1 MPALRSLIAILF
13 LGLCL
18 ASPPLLA
25 QSEPPSAEAVQQSLD
40 KLAERKLA
48 EADQK
53 VAKASLE
60 QTLKFLAAR
69 DEALQSLE
77 DLKKRLSDAP
87 RQIEE
92 NQRELERLKKTKERP
107 VSERYSGESAARLE
121 MLLNDRTTQQ
131 AEWQKALGEANSL
144 SITAETRPERAQAGI
159 SSMQARILEIGSLLK
174 AGKESGKTINADR
187 RGELLAEQAA
197 LTVQSQLLRQELAGN
212 NLLQDL
218 GKSQHDLLTEKISR
232 LEKETLD
239 LQALISEK
247 RREQS
252 EKTVAELSKEGAQ
265 GAGTDSL
272 LSQENAK
279 NLRLSD
285 YLLRATDRLNVLTRR
300 NLETKQQ
307 LDNLTQSNQALEEQ
321 INVLRGSLLLSRI
334 LYKQKQA
341 LPKIKADQSLADEIA
356 DLRLGQ
362 FELNQE
368 RDKLAT
374 PQQYLD
380 DLLAQQPSE
389 QVTPELRKDLDT
401 LLATRSE
408 LLERLNHELNALL
421 NEAITLQLNQKQLL
435 STSESLRTTL
445 DEQMFW
451 IPSNQPLDLSWFKMT
466 PTLLKNQLTEIPWG
480 SGVRELGEGLVD
492 RPLLFLPLFLL
503 IAALLW
509 KRRYLYDKLAELN
522 DDIGHF
528 KRDSQLHTPLAILIT
543 ILLALPGTL
552 TFAVAGLALL
562 LDARGQNATLGS
574 ALLEMAQ
581 VWLLFYTAHR
591 ILTPGGIAERHF
603 HWSREQV
610 GFLDRHL
617 VRLGVVVLA
626 LVGVVTVAEHQPA
639 SLADDVIGIAV
650 VLLGYAAMA
659 WLLSRLL
666 FSSPGDERPSLIK
679 MIVGILFTALPLV
692 LFVAVCFGYYYTSL
706 KLTDRLIDTLYL
718 LLLWF
723 VIEAAFVRGLGVAA
737 RRLAYARALAKRQ
750 NAAKEG
756 VDGETNVEEPTLGIE
771 QINQQSLRLI
781 RLALLIGFIVCL
793 YWVWADLIS
802 VISYLDNVTLYQYT
816 AGTGAQ
822 PARPAGS
829 PGTAAPD
836 PGPGQRLRHH
846 HPAFLRHQ
854 RHRHRQ
860 RPVHPRGQ
868 LGQAAMAG
876 GGALGRPRFR
886 PAGDL
891 LQLRLRPDHPLRASG
906 TNRRRGDHRQPVR
919 HGQPDPHP
927 RHHHHR
933 FRPQGDHRP
942 EPDLHHRATGELVAE
957 RYRDPGHHQDR
968 PGLRDRPAA
977 GAQADDAGGQ
987 GKPAGTA
994 RPGAAAVLPNH
1005 QRQYLRLRAALPRP
1019 RTGRPQPLYRR
1030 DPDEDRHQLPRT
1042 QDRHGFQ
1049 PGRCVRQEPPGP
1061 AGPAVRRRAAAQRRR
1076 QSARAQGPGR
1086 SRRTDPLNLRAWTP
1100 SGNSQHNARELPE
1113 ASLEITRRPRLRQ
1126 PLRPPGRRLLHRSPA
1141 RPHRRAAPG
1150 GSQPRRPGAA
1160 RPASGNQR
1168 RSAVRRTV
1176 RRAQAVVGGRAA
1188 GDGVFRPPV
1197 RLL

>member
-1 MPALRSLIAILF
+1 MPVRRSSPSPSRPRPKPSSKAI
-13 LGLCL
+13 
-18 ASPPLLA
+18 
-25 QSEPPSAEAVQQSLD
+25 D

-321 INVLRGSLLLSRI
+321 ITSCAAACCCRASSTSRNT
-334 LYKQKQA
+334 A

-503 IAALLW
+503 IAASCLSAPGRLLMAPVLTPITEFVQ
-509 KRRYLYDKLAELN
+509 RY
-522 DDIGHF
+522 
-528 KRDSQLHTPLAILIT
+528 RWQ
-543 ILLALPGTL
+543 
-552 TFAVAGLALL
+552 ALL
-562 LDARGQNATLGS
+562 LLG
-574 ALLEMAQ
+574 
-581 VWLLFYTAHR
+581 
-591 ILTPGGIAERHF
+591 
-603 HWSREQV
+603 
-610 GFLDRHL
+610 
-617 VRLGVVVLA
+617 
-626 LVGVVTVAEHQPA
+626 
-639 SLADDVIGIAV
+639 
-650 VLLGYAAMA
+650 
-659 WLLSRLL
+659 
-666 FSSPGDERPSLIK
+666 
-679 MIVGILFTALPLV
+679 
-692 LFVAVCFGYYYTSL
+692 
-706 KLTDRLIDTLYL
+706 
-718 LLLWF
+718 
-723 VIEAAFVRGLGVAA
+723 
-737 RRLAYARALAKRQ
+737 
-750 NAAKEG
+750 
-756 VDGETNVEEPTLGIE
+756 
-771 QINQQSLRLI
+771 
-781 RLALLIGFIVCL
+781 
-793 YWVWADLIS
+793 LIS
-802 VISYLDNVTLYQYT
+802 TY
-816 AGTGAQ
+816 
-822 PARPAGS
+822 
-829 PGTAAPD
+829 
-836 PGPGQRLRHH
+836 RLSDT
-846 HPAFLRHQ
+846 
-854 RHRHRQ
+854 
-860 RPVHPRGQ
+860 VMGV
-868 LGQAAMAG
+868 MAG
-876 GGALGRPRFR
+876 VFYIDMGFSKEVI
-886 PAGDL
+886 
-891 LQLRLRPDHPLRASG
+891 ASVSKVFG
-906 TNRRRGDHRQPVR
+906 VLMT
-919 HGQPDPHP
+919 
-927 RHHHHR
+927 
-933 FRPQGDHRP
+933 
-942 EPDLHHRATGELVAE
+942 LI
-957 RYRDPGHHQDR
+957 
-968 PGLRDRPAA
+968 
-977 GAQADDAGGQ
+977 
-987 GKPAGTA
+987 
-994 RPGAAAVLPNH
+994 GAAAGGVLIARFSILSILFIGVP
-1005 QRQYLRLRAALPRP
+1005 LRLPPTCCSPCSPSSARCTPRP
-1019 RTGRPQPLYRR
+1019 
-1030 DPDEDRHQLPRT
+1030 
-1042 QDRHGFQ
+1042 
-1049 PGRCVRQEPPGP
+1049 CP
-1061 AGPAVRRRAAAQRRR
+1061 AM
-1076 QSARAQGPGR
+1076 
-1086 SRRTDPLNLRAWTP
+1086 T
-1100 SGNSQHNARELPE
+1100 
-1113 ASLEITRRPRLRQ
+1113 
-1126 PLRPPGRRLLHRSPA
+1126 
-1141 RPHRRAAPG
+1141 
-1150 GSQPRRPGAA
+1150 
-1160 RPASGNQR
+1160 
-1168 RSAVRRTV
+1168 
-1176 RRAQAVVGGRAA
+1176 
-1188 GDGVFRPPV
+1188 
-1197 RLL
+1197 

>member
-25 QSEPPSAEAVQQSLD
+25 QSEPPSAETVQQSLD

-816 AGTGAQ
+816 AGTGEAATSV
-822 PARPAGS
+822 PISLRDFLAALAIAVVTVALVRNL
-829 PGTAAPD
+829 PGLLEVLVL
-836 PGPGQRLRHH
+836 QRLTL
-846 HPAFLRHQ
+846 AQGSAYATTTLLSYAISGIGIVSALSTLGVSWDKLQWLVAALSVGLGFGLQ
-854 RHRHRQ
+854 AIFSNFVSGLIILFE
-860 RPVHPRGQ
+860 RPVRIGDVVTIGNLSGTVSRIRIRATTITDFDRKEIIVPNQTFITGQ
-868 LGQAAMAG
+868 LVNWSLSDTVTRVTIKIGLAYETDLPLARKLMMQAVKEN
-876 GGALGRPRFR
+876 PRV
-886 PAGDL
+886 
-891 LQLRLRPDHPLRASG
+891 LRD
-906 TNRRRGDHRQPVR
+906 
-919 HGQPDPHP
+919 
-927 RHHHHR
+927 
-933 FRPQGDHRP
+933 P
-942 EPDLHHRATGELVAE
+942 EPLLYFLTISASTFDYELRFHVRELGDRNPSTDEILTKIATSFREHKIDMAFNQVDVFVKNLQGQQVQLFVGEPQHSGVGNPPALK
-957 RYRDPGHHQDR
+957 GQD
-968 PGLRDRPAA
+968 
-977 GAQADDAGGQ
+977 
-987 GKPAGTA
+987 
-994 RPGAAAVLPNH
+994 
-1005 QRQYLRLRAALPRP
+1005 
-1019 RTGRPQPLYRR
+1019 
-1030 DPDEDRHQLPRT
+1030 
-1042 QDRHGFQ
+1042 
-1049 PGRCVRQEPPGP
+1049 GP
-1061 AGPAVRRRAAAQRRR
+1061 AEP
-1076 QSARAQGPGR
+1076 
-1086 SRRTDPLNLRAWTP
+1086 
-1100 SGNSQHNARELPE
+1100 
-1113 ASLEITRRPRLRQ
+1113 TR
-1126 PLRPPGRRLLHRSPA
+1126 
-1141 RPHRRAAPG
+1141 
-1150 GSQPRRPGAA
+1150 
-1160 RPASGNQR
+1160 
-1168 RSAVRRTV
+1168 
-1176 RRAQAVVGGRAA
+1176 
-1188 GDGVFRPPV
+1188 
-1197 RLL
+1197 

>member
-25 QSEPPSAEAVQQSLD
+25 QSEPPSAETVQQSLD

-816 AGTGAQ
+816 AGTGE
-822 PARPAGS
+822 
-829 PGTAAPD
+829 AATSVPI
-836 PGPGQRLRHH
+836 
-846 HPAFLRHQ
+846 
-854 RHRHRQ
+854 
-860 RPVHPRGQ
+860 
-868 LGQAAMAG
+868 
-876 GGALGRPRFR
+876 
-886 PAGDL
+886 
-891 LQLRLRPDHPLRASG
+891 S
-906 TNRRRGDHRQPVR
+906 
-919 HGQPDPHP
+919 
-927 RHHHHR
+927 
-933 FRPQGDHRP
+933 
-942 EPDLHHRATGELVAE
+942 
-957 RYRDPGHHQDR
+957 
-968 PGLRDRPAA
+968 LRDF
-977 GAQADDAGGQ
+977 
-987 GKPAGTA
+987 
-994 RPGAAAVLPNH
+994 L
-1005 QRQYLRLRAALPRP
+1005 AAL
-1019 RTGRPQPLYRR
+1019 
-1030 DPDEDRHQLPRT
+1030 
-1042 QDRHGFQ
+1042 
-1049 PGRCVRQEPPGP
+1049 
-1061 AGPAVRRRAAAQRRR
+1061 A
-1076 QSARAQGPGR
+1076 
-1086 SRRTDPLNLRAWTP
+1086 
-1100 SGNSQHNARELPE
+1100 
-1113 ASLEITRRPRLRQ
+1113 I
-1126 PLRPPGRRLLHRSPA
+1126 
-1141 RPHRRAAPG
+1141 
-1150 GSQPRRPGAA
+1150 
-1160 RPASGNQR
+1160 
-1168 RSAVRRTV
+1168 
-1176 RRAQAVVGGRAA
+1176 AVVTVALARN
-1188 GDGVFRPPV
+1188 
-1197 RLL
+1197 L